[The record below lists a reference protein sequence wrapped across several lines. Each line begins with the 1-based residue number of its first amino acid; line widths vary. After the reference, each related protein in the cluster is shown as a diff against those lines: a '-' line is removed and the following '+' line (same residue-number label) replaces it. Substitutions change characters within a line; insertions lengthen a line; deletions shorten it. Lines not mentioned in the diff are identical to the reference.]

1 MQYKTVAV
9 PIEFHVKAGDVNG
22 INHACQAYADI
33 LQKEANDGW
42 EFVSIQQIPVTEN
55 PGCLQGLLGH
65 RAQTTFFNML
75 IFKKN

>member
-1 MQYKTVAV
+1 M
-9 PIEFHVKAGDVNG
+9 
-22 INHACQAYADI
+22 ACQSYADI

-55 PGCLQGLLGH
+55 PGCLQGLFGKH
-65 RAQTTFFNML
+65 AQTTFFNML